1 MPQRD
6 KKNAFAACIR
16 SDRKDIFV
24 EKKLTFSHFY
34 RWTKVSTYEIF
45 DLLYSG
51 LIEKIEFDNRFF
63 TLKFIVGKQR
73 IRLHLLKP
81 KTEDLDRV
89 ETIDFLNKL

>member
-1 MPQRD
+1 MPQKD
-6 KKNAFAACIR
+6 KKKAFAACIS

-24 EKKLTFSHFY
+24 EKKLAFSHFF

-45 DLLYSG
+45 DLLYSD

-81 KTEDLDRV
+81 KTEDLDPV
-89 ETIDFLNKL
+89 ETPDFLNKL